1 MGSRICVQLLSLLD
15 DIASGC
21 QAPTRKEDLKEGV
34 SVPREVKCSCLKYLD
49 LQEVWS
55 VLRPSSAT
63 CVMQDVQH
71 RGEHALSM
79 HCVLAAC

>member
-1 MGSRICVQLLSLLD
+1 MQDFGTERGSHICVQLLPLLD
-15 DIASGC
+15 NIASGC

-49 LQEVWS
+49 LREVWS

-63 CVMQDVQH
+63 CAMQDISAW
-71 RGEHALSM
+71 G
-79 HCVLAAC
+79 